1 MGACGRQR
9 RSRGMAADDGKRK
22 GTMTQ
27 PARIDYVTSPERRR
41 LRSLSI
47 LAIIVALIAT
57 GSCVGLTFADLWS
70 IPAGTSVVAMGL
82 YFKVSLIAIATFAI
96 GVTLAI
102 VAVMVGGRDRLSILL
117 AIIACLLSLAP
128 VPATNLTGDWIAARH
143 SWVWGG

>member
-1 MGACGRQR
+1 
-9 RSRGMAADDGKRK
+9 MAADDGKRK

-27 PARIDYVTSPERRR
+27 PTRMDYATSPERRR

-82 YFKVSLIAIATFAI
+82 AFNVFLIAIAAFAI

-102 VAVMVGGRDRLSILL
+102 IAVLVGGRDRLSILF
-117 AIIACLLSLAP
+117 AIIAGMLSLAP
-128 VPATNLTGDWIAARH
+128 APASKVTADWIAARH